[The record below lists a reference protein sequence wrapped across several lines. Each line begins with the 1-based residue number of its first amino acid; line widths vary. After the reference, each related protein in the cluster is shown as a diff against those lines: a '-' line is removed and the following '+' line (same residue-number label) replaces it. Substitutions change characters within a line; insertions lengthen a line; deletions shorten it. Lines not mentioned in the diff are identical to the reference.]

1 MITSGSSPDKLVGR
15 GPGSAFAFA
24 TLGLVICFSVP
35 LYGLA
40 RFALSSELYSY
51 VLLIPLISAYLAW
64 IGPRSYDVGGKTS
77 RRAAIFLALAG
88 VATFSVYWVLAGSGK
103 LLAADDAFSLTT
115 LSFVLLFFGICAWF
129 LNSQT
134 IRDKL
139 FPIGILIL
147 LVPLPVFVRS
157 WMESSLQHWSAL
169 AAVGMLD
176 IAGTPVFNTGNTLQL
191 SDINLQVAPEC
202 SGIHSSIALFITS
215 LVAGHL
221 FLRSKW
227 KRTLLAV
234 AVIPLGI
241 LRNGFRIF
249 TIGELCTHIGPEM
262 IDSKIHR
269 KGGPVFFV
277 LSLVPFLLLLYLLIK
292 SERRS
297 KVPQPVSP

>member
-1 MITSGSSPDKLVGR
+1 MIPLDSSPGNQTRKGHSV
-15 GPGSAFAFA
+15 AFAVA
-24 TLGLVICFSVP
+24 TALLLLCFGKP

-40 RFALSSELYSY
+40 RFAFSSELYSY
-51 VLLIPLISAYLAW
+51 VLLIPLMSAYLAW
-64 IGPRSYDVGGKTS
+64 LEPLTPSD
-77 RRAAIFLALAG
+77 
-88 VATFSVYWVLAGSGK
+88 SGK
-103 LLAADDAFSLTT
+103 DARRSAVALGAAGLVTIAVFGMLLARGVHLEPDDSFALTT
-115 LSFVLLFFGICAWF
+115 LSFVLLFYGVFAWF
-129 LNSQT
+129 HTGNT
-134 IRDKL
+134 IRIYL
-139 FPIGILIL
+139 FPLGILVL
-147 LVPLPVFVRS
+147 LVPLPMVIRNS
-157 WMESSLQHWSAL
+157 IEAMLQHWSAL

-176 IAGTPVFNTGNTLQL
+176 LAGTPVFNTGNTLQL
-191 SDINLQVAPEC
+191 SDINLLVAPEC

-227 KRTLLAV
+227 KRTLLAA
-234 AVIPLGI
+234 AVIPLGV

-249 TIGELCTHIGPEM
+249 TIGELCIHIGPEM

-277 LSLVPFLLLLYLLIK
+277 LSLVPFLLLLFFLIK